1 MEIGWYH
8 EFHRQVAGQ
17 SDTDAFAMG
26 LDQVIASE
34 EWGLDAIWLAEIHQ
48 QSARSVISS
57 PMTVLSAIA
66 ARTTRLK
73 LGTGV
78 QVLPLTHPLRL
89 AEETATVDQISRG
102 RLLMGV
108 GRSGNPRAYAAY
120 GVPYSESRE
129 RFFETLDV
137 LKLAWTQPTFS
148 FHGKYHNFDEARAV
162 PRPYQTP
169 YPPIRIAGASEDTF
183 PVLGAL
189 GYPLFVAVRSGSLA
203 GLAPDLRAYREAYV
217 AAGHKGKGE
226 VHLRLTMHI
235 GETDAE
241 AQNQARES
249 IMAGYQ
255 KLITQLEG
263 SPNAR
268 RRAELA
274 DVRSQTYE
282 AVMRDKVVI
291 GSPDTVAA
299 RLSDLQD
306 QLGIDGILAELNFG
320 ALLPPEHMMRSCELL
335 LREVRP
341 RLRAPG

>member
-1 MEIGWYH
+1 
-8 EFHRQVAGQ
+8 
-17 SDTDAFAMG
+17 
-26 LDQVIASE
+26 
-34 EWGLDAIWLAEIHQ
+34 
-48 QSARSVISS
+48 
-57 PMTVLSAIA
+57 
-66 ARTTRLK
+66 
-73 LGTGV
+73 
-78 QVLPLTHPLRL
+78 
-89 AEETATVDQISRG
+89 
-102 RLLMGV
+102 
-108 GRSGNPRAYAAY
+108 
-120 GVPYSESRE
+120 
-129 RFFETLDV
+129 
-137 LKLAWTQPTFS
+137 
-148 FHGKYHNFDEARAV
+148 
-162 PRPYQTP
+162 
-169 YPPIRIAGASEDTF
+169 
-183 PVLGAL
+183 
-189 GYPLFVAVRSGSLA
+189 
-203 GLAPDLRAYREAYV
+203 
-217 AAGHKGKGE
+217 

-274 DVRSQTYE
+274 DVRSLTYE

-299 RLSDLQD
+299 RLSDLRD

-341 RLRAPG
+341 RLRSPG